1 MASASNGW
9 RRPAISTSVD
19 TSSVEETHELGRR
32 LGGAL
37 KAGDVVGL
45 EGDLGTGKTE
55 LVRGIAEALGVT
67 GSVHSPTF
75 VLHHRYQGRVP
86 IEHLDLYRLEGM
98 AWVDTGLDEPAPD
111 AVTLIEW
118 PERAGVLNAWATTLI
133 RLTSRSANQRRL
145 TLVRGPDRVREVF
158 EHARRD

>member
-32 LGGAL
+32 LGSAL

-55 LVRGIAEALGVT
+55 LVRGIAEALEVT

-75 VLHHRYQGRVP
+75 VLHHRYQGRLP
-86 IEHLDLYRLEGM
+86 IEHFDLYRLEGM

-111 AVTLIEW
+111 AVTVIEW
-118 PERAGVLNAWATTLI
+118 PDRAGVLDDWATVRI
-133 RLTSRSANQRRL
+133 GLTSKTETRRRL
-145 TLVRGPDRVREVF
+145 TLLRGPDRIRVVF
-158 EHARRD
+158 RAPGD

>member
-1 MASASNGW
+1 MN
-9 RRPAISTSVD
+9 TFVD
-19 TSSVEETHELGRR
+19 TSSVDETHQLGRR

-37 KAGDVVGL
+37 QAGDVVGL

-55 LVRGIAEALGVT
+55 LVRGIAEALGVSS
-67 GSVHSPTF
+67 GVHSPTF

-86 IEHLDLYRLEGM
+86 IEHFDLYRLEGM
-98 AWVDTGLDEPAPD
+98 AWVDSGLDDPAPD

-118 PERAGVLNAWATTLI
+118 PERAGVLNAWATTLL
-133 RLTSRSANQRRL
+133 RLTNRGGNRRRL
-145 TLVRGPDRVREVF
+145 TLVRGPQRVREVF

>member
-1 MASASNGW
+1 M
-9 RRPAISTSVD
+9 
-19 TSSVEETHELGRR
+19 
-32 LGGAL
+32 
-37 KAGDVVGL
+37 VGL
-45 EGDLGTGKTE
+45 EGELGTGKTE

-75 VLHHRYQGRVP
+75 VLHHRYQGRLP
-86 IEHLDLYRLEGM
+86 IEHFDLYRLEGM

-133 RLTSRSANQRRL
+133 RLTSRGENRRRL
-145 TLVRGPDRVREVF
+145 TLVRGPGRVREVF
-158 EHARRD
+158 ERARRD

>member
-1 MASASNGW
+1 V
-9 RRPAISTSVD
+9 I
-19 TSSVEETHELGRR
+19 
-32 LGGAL
+32 
-37 KAGDVVGL
+37 GL
-45 EGDLGTGKTE
+45 EGELGTGKTE

-67 GSVHSPTF
+67 GRVHSPTF
-75 VLHHRYQGRVP
+75 VLHHRYQGRLP

-111 AVTLIEW
+111 SVTLIEW

-133 RLTSRSANQRRL
+133 RLTSRGGSRRRL
-145 TLVRGPDRVREVF
+145 TLVRGPERVREVF

>member
-1 MASASNGW
+1 M
-9 RRPAISTSVD
+9 
-19 TSSVEETHELGRR
+19 GRR
-32 LGGAL
+32 LGSAL

-55 LVRGIAEALGVT
+55 LVRGIAEALEVT

-75 VLHHRYQGRVP
+75 VLHHRYQGRLP
-86 IEHLDLYRLEGM
+86 IEHFDLYRLEGM

-158 EHARRD
+158 EHAPRD

>member
-32 LGGAL
+32 LGSAL

-86 IEHLDLYRLEGM
+86 IEHFDLYRLEGM

-158 EHARRD
+158 EHAPRD